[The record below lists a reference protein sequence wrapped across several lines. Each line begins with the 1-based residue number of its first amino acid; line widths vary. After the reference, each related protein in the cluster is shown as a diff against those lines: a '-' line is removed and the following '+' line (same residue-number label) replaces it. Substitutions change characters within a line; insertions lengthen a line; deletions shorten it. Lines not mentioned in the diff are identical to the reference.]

1 MSHRPLHRNKTVVL
15 WVYMITTWT
24 CARADIERKKE
35 YSEES
40 VPPPQFAYINGV
52 AILKSD
58 VVRTKIARLPYCR
71 DVTVGM
77 SLPVSRHYHAACR
90 MLEKDASFFNV
101 LSIAS
106 LWDLRLWLQWGEGMW
121 ACARI
126 EYIIV
131 NVFSH
136 RTYYNALFIVCFS
149 KVSSPDEGSET
160 HGPKQATSGSITGR
174 PGAIRWRLTTRFSHL
189 IVSETLCLL
198 STATLCRSSITCWC
212 NCKCRPITGI
222 IKYCLT

>member
-1 MSHRPLHRNKTVVL
+1 MQGQTLKERRSS
-15 WVYMITTWT
+15 
-24 CARADIERKKE
+24 RKKA
-35 YSEES
+35 S
-40 VPPPQFAYINGV
+40 PPQFAYINGV

-101 LSIAS
+101 LSTAS

-136 RTYYNALFIVCFS
+136 RTYYNALFIVFFLRCLRQM
-149 KVSSPDEGSET
+149 KVQRRMVQSRRLLAALLDDRARLGEDWRRGSVV
-160 HGPKQATSGSITGR
+160 
-174 PGAIRWRLTTRFSHL
+174 W
-189 IVSETLCLL
+189 
-198 STATLCRSSITCWC
+198 
-212 NCKCRPITGI
+212 
-222 IKYCLT
+222 